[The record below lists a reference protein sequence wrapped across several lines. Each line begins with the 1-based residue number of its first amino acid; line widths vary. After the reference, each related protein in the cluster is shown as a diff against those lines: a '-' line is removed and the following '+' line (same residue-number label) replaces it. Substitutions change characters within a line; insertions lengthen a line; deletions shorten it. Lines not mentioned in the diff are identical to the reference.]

1 LIDLVAVLVAGC
13 VVILR
18 ARTQT
23 RMEIAA
29 SMRLAEMLVGDAA
42 GFVQRLPAEN
52 FLETLPGQLRSLR
65 HVRIEV
71 KDASGASVNPPRSL
85 HGAVEHATAPDWFK
99 ALVAPSVE
107 SQAIPV
113 TAGGQTVGRVEIIG
127 EPGDEI
133 AEVWDNLVAMGTV
146 ALLVNLGMLGALYVL
161 FGRVLGPLT
170 ALVTGLTDLERQSY
184 NVRLVRPRAREL
196 AGIADQFNALAR
208 ALATARLEN
217 RKLSRRLITAQ
228 DQERRR
234 TALDLHD
241 EVGPCLF
248 GLKAYASSI
257 AGAANE
263 LPDKARESMVK
274 NSRQMLAIVEHLQ
287 SINRSMLD
295 RLRPM
300 ALGHVP
306 LEELLVQLVR
316 ERERQHAGTSFEIA
330 VGSISRSYGDA
341 IDLTIYR
348 SIQESLTNVMRHAQ
362 AKRVVVA
369 LHTAGS
375 SQLELTICDDGRG
388 IPADAHEG
396 FGMSGMRERVE
407 GLGGR
412 YAIANERDHGT
423 CVHISIPIVEQPT
436 AEAFGHASGGDA

>member
-1 LIDLVAVLVAGC
+1 VAFILIDLVAVLVAGC

-29 SMRLAEMLVGDAA
+29 SMHLAEMLVGDTANFA
-42 GFVQRLPAEN
+42 QERLAQQ
-52 FLETLPGQLRSLR
+52 FLDALPGQLRSLR
-65 HVRIEV
+65 HVRIVV
-71 KDASGASVNPPRSL
+71 KDGSGTAVPLRPPYKAAD
-85 HGAVEHATAPDWFK
+85 HITAPRWFT
-99 ALVAPSVE
+99 ALVAPHVKLQTVS
-107 SQAIPV
+107 V
-113 TAGGQTVGRVEIIG
+113 TAKGRAVGRVDIVG

-133 AEVWDNLVAMGTV
+133 SEVWDNLVAMGIV
-146 ALLVNLGMLGALYVL
+146 ALFVNLGMLGALYVL
-161 FGRVLGPLT
+161 FGQVLGPLT
-170 ALVTGLTDLERQSY
+170 ALATGLSDLERQSY
-184 NVRLVRPRAREL
+184 NARLSRPHAREL
-196 AGIADQFNALAR
+196 AAIADRFNALAH
-208 ALATARLEN
+208 ALAGARLEN
-217 RKLSRRLITAQ
+217 RKLSQRLISAQ

-263 LPDKARESMVK
+263 LSDKTRESMVK
-274 NSRQMLAIVEHLQ
+274 KSREMLGIVEHLQ

-306 LEELLVQLVR
+306 LGELLVQLVR
-316 ERERQHAGTSFEIA
+316 ERERQHAATSFEIA
-330 VGSISRSYGDA
+330 VGAISHSYGDA

-348 SIQESLTNVMRHAQ
+348 STQESLTNVMRHAQ
-362 AKRVVVA
+362 AKRVVVTLRYA
-369 LHTAGS
+369 TET
-375 SQLELTICDDGRG
+375 SQLELTIRDDGRG
-388 IPADAHEG
+388 IPPDAHEG
-396 FGMSGMRERVE
+396 VGMSGIRERVE

-412 YAIANERDHGT
+412 YAISNEGGHGT
-423 CVHISIPIVEQPT
+423 CVHISIPTVEQQT
-436 AEAFGHASGGDA
+436 AAIV